1 MNKSDQI
8 RNMFP
13 TQFHSM
19 LSTLNQ
25 IENNLQ
31 EIRIRVNCPCI
42 FVIGR
47 MEFFPDKKGR
57 LHKEMEK
64 GVVFSKEDV
73 DILFNHICNYSPYA
87 YENQLKQGFL
97 TVAGGHRVGV
107 CGQVVLQDG
116 KIALMK
122 QVQFLHIRI
131 VHEIMGVGDELL
143 PYLFENGQFLNTLI
157 ISSPGVGK
165 TTMLRDLTKSLSDG
179 NQYADGKQIC
189 IVDERS
195 ELAGCYMGVPQNHVG
210 KRTDVLDACPKAEG
224 MMMAIRSMGPE
235 IIVVDELG
243 LQCDYEAVEKASVCG
258 IKILASVHGDS
269 LYEIYS
275 EKNTFFSIIKKVF
288 HRLILLRWKKEKD
301 GTKKQV
307 WSIYDNTQKL
317 LTEKG

>member
-19 LSTLNQ
+19 LSALNQ
-25 IENNLQ
+25 IENELQ

-47 MEFFPDKKGR
+47 MEFFPDQRGR

-64 GVVFSKEDV
+64 GFVFSKEDV
-73 DILFNHICNYSPYA
+73 DVLFNHICNYSPYA
-87 YENQLKQGFL
+87 YESQLKQGFL

-116 KIALMK
+116 KISLMK
-122 QVQFLHIRI
+122 QVQFLHVRI
-131 VHEIMGVGDELL
+131 VHEIPGVGNAIL
-143 PYLFENGQFLNTLI
+143 PYLFDHGQFLNTLI

-179 NQYADGKQIC
+179 NRYADGKQIC
-189 IVDERS
+189 MVDERS

-243 LQCDYEAVEKASVCG
+243 LQRDYEAVEKASVCG

-269 LYEIYS
+269 LDEIYS
-275 EKNTFFSIIKKVF
+275 EKNAFFSIIKKVF
-288 HRLILLRWKKEKD
+288 HRLILLRWEKETD

-307 WSIYDNTQKL
+307 WSIYDNAQKL
-317 LTEKG
+317 LAKRG

>member
-19 LSTLNQ
+19 LSALNQ
-25 IENNLQ
+25 IENDLQ

-47 MEFFPDKKGR
+47 MEFFPDQRGR

-64 GVVFSKEDV
+64 GLVFSKEDIDV
-73 DILFNHICNYSPYA
+73 LFNHICNYSPYA
-87 YENQLKQGFL
+87 YESQLKQGFL

-116 KIALMK
+116 RISLMK
-122 QVQFLHIRI
+122 QVQFLHVRI
-131 VHEIMGVGDELL
+131 VHEIPGVGDEIL
-143 PYLFENGQFLNTLI
+143 PYLFEHGRFLNTLI

-165 TTMLRDLTKSLSDG
+165 TTMLRDLTKSISNG
-179 NQYADGKQIC
+179 NRYVEGKQIC
-189 IVDERS
+189 IIDERS
-195 ELAGCYMGVPQNHVG
+195 EIAGCYMGVPQNHVG

-243 LQCDYEAVEKASVCG
+243 LQRDYEAVEKASVCG
-258 IKILASVHGDS
+258 INILASVHGDS
-269 LYEIYS
+269 LDEIYS
-275 EKNTFFSIIKKVF
+275 EKNAFSEIIKKVF
-288 HRLILLRWKKEKD
+288 CRLILLRWEKDADKEKR
-301 GTKKQV
+301 QV
-307 WSIYDNTQKL
+307 WSIYDNAQKL
-317 LTEKG
+317 LARKG

>member
-19 LSTLNQ
+19 LSALNQ

-47 MEFFPDKKGR
+47 MEFFPDQRGR

-64 GVVFSKEDV
+64 GFVFSKEDV
-73 DILFNHICNYSPYA
+73 DVLFNHICNYSPYA
-87 YENQLKQGFL
+87 YESQLKQGFL

-116 KIALMK
+116 KISLMK
-122 QVQFLHIRI
+122 QVQFLHVRI
-131 VHEIMGVGDELL
+131 VHEIPGVGNAIL
-143 PYLFENGQFLNTLI
+143 PYLFDHGQFLNTLI

-179 NQYADGKQIC
+179 NRYADGKQIC

-195 ELAGCYMGVPQNHVG
+195 ELAGCYMGIPQNHVG

-243 LQCDYEAVEKASVCG
+243 LQGDYEAVEKASVCG
-258 IKILASVHGDS
+258 IKILASVHGDN
-269 LYEIYS
+269 LDEIFS
-275 EKNTFFSIIKKVF
+275 EKNAFFSIIKKVF
-288 HRLILLRWKKEKD
+288 HRLILLRWEKETD

-307 WSIYDNTQKL
+307 WSIYDNEQKL
-317 LTEKG
+317 LAKRG

>member
-19 LSTLNQ
+19 LSALNQ

-47 MEFFPDKKGR
+47 MEFFPDQRGR

-64 GVVFSKEDV
+64 GFVFSKEDV
-73 DILFNHICNYSPYA
+73 DVLFNHICNYSPYA
-87 YENQLKQGFL
+87 YESQLKQGFL

-116 KIALMK
+116 KISLMK
-122 QVQFLHIRI
+122 QVQFLHVRI
-131 VHEIMGVGDELL
+131 VHEIPGVGNAIL
-143 PYLFENGQFLNTLI
+143 PYLFDHGQFLNTLI

-179 NQYADGKQIC
+179 NRYADGKQIC

-195 ELAGCYMGVPQNHVG
+195 ELAGCYMGIPQNHVG

-243 LQCDYEAVEKASVCG
+243 LQGDYEAVEKASVCG
-258 IKILASVHGDS
+258 IKILASVHGDN
-269 LYEIYS
+269 LDEIFS
-275 EKNTFFSIIKKVF
+275 EKNAFFSIIKKVF
-288 HRLILLRWKKEKD
+288 HRLILLRWEKETD

-307 WSIYDNTQKL
+307 CSINDNPQNL
-317 LTEKG
+317 LAKRG

>member
-19 LSTLNQ
+19 LSALNQ
-25 IENNLQ
+25 IENDLQ

-47 MEFFPDKKGR
+47 MEFFPDKNGR

-64 GVVFSKEDV
+64 GFVFSKEDMDV
-73 DILFNHICNYSPYA
+73 LFNHMCNYSPYA
-87 YENQLKQGFL
+87 YESQLKQGFL
-97 TVAGGHRVGV
+97 TVAGGHRIGV

-116 KIALMK
+116 RIALMK
-122 QVQFLHIRI
+122 QVQFLHVRI
-131 VHEIMGVGDELL
+131 VHEIPGVGDGIL
-143 PYLFENGQFLNTLI
+143 PYLFDNGQFLNTLI

-165 TTMLRDLTKSLSDG
+165 TTMLRDITKSLSDG
-179 NQYADGKQIC
+179 NRFADGKQIC

-243 LQCDYEAVEKASVCG
+243 LQRDYEAVEKASVCG

-269 LYEIYS
+269 LNEIYS
-275 EKNTFFSIIKKVF
+275 EKNAFFSIIKKVF
-288 HRLILLRWKKEKD
+288 RRLIFLRWKKETD
-301 GTKKQV
+301 GSKKQV
-307 WSIYDNTQKL
+307 WSIYDDNQKL
-317 LTEKG
+317 LAEKG

>member
-19 LSTLNQ
+19 LSALNQ

-47 MEFFPDKKGR
+47 MEYFPDKNGR

-64 GVVFSKEDV
+64 GFAFSKEDV
-73 DILFNHICNYSPYA
+73 DVIFNHICNYSPYA
-87 YENQLKQGFL
+87 YESQLKQGFL

-116 KIALMK
+116 RITLMK
-122 QVQFLHIRI
+122 HVQFLHVRI
-131 VHEIMGVGDELL
+131 VHEIPGVGNKIL
-143 PYLFENGQFLNTLI
+143 PYLFEHGQFLNTLI
-157 ISSPGVGK
+157 ISPPGVGK

-179 NQYADGKQIC
+179 NQYANGKQIC

-195 ELAGCYMGVPQNHVG
+195 ELAGCYMGIPQNHVG

-243 LQCDYEAVEKASVCG
+243 LQRDYEAVEKASVCG

-269 LYEIYS
+269 LNEIYS
-275 EKNTFFSIIKKVF
+275 ERNAFFPIIKKVF
-288 HRLILLRWKKEKD
+288 HRLIFLYWKKETD
-301 GTKKQV
+301 GTNKQV
-307 WSIYDNTQKL
+307 WSIYDNVQTL